1 MSIIVLAQQTTSL
14 NTDEANIYGEEQSV
28 VIGYD
33 AAENS
38 GNGSFNVF
46 LGYRSGYDRYGN
58 SEENVFIGAESGS
71 ESRYALGN
79 SVLGFRSGYRLNN
92 SSNYNSII
100 GYEAAYDMNG
110 SLNLILGYKS
120 GVYASGDNNIYL
132 GNFAGNS
139 NYGNNNIFI
148 GQVSGED
155 WTPNTSYNNKLIIDN
170 TFRPNPF
177 IDGDFQERTLTLN
190 ADVVIPSNYTL
201 TAEGLGANLAGT
213 GLSWNGTQ
221 LNLDGSRMAGNGL
234 NWSTQFEVDYPSFH
248 VLAGNGLMW
257 NYNNSTLD
265 LDIPTGDGLMWG
277 DGILSFD
284 GSALAGQG
292 LSYNNDQIQLD
303 LNVEP
308 GLHFFGNTL
317 GINFNQVAGPGLIE
331 QGSQLAVNG
340 IELAGDNIVWDGTS
354 FNVNFPDLEPQL
366 WSVSGD
372 DIYYNGD
379 LRLKSG
385 AYMDDDVSM
394 GGSSDDWI
402 RLNGYV
408 ELSTGN
414 SDHGVVLREYG
425 NTNYMSI
432 TQKGGWSYL
441 SDNTTYGNYFLRGNG
456 ADVEV
461 RGNLTAGG
469 EILASSGNSLEWNE
483 AFTQRGSVIAGA
495 GLLWEDGVLKVDGS
509 QNLDNLGNHTATTN
523 LNMNDQEI
531 RNLKAIQLKD
541 WDDNTGGTDNKY
553 RLLARDG
560 AFQFYSGGVV
570 VGNYPNNQWTDVA
583 DGTLIVENVVGVG
596 TPNPTDGLLHVYR
609 DATTGEFGSIT
620 PSNAGVRIQDS
631 GADMYLDGNSIFTSS
646 TMNIGTSG
654 ANPIILG
661 TNNSERLRILANG
674 NVGIGISPTEKLHVA
689 GNILSSGTV
698 TADRMVLNNQE
709 TDSSPSEGS
718 IYYDRNAY
726 SDSNGFSQFFTG
738 GNGGAI
744 AHYNPEDGWGALLA
758 TNNMMYIRP
767 RFHGLDVDNDVIV
780 SGKLAIN
787 SSVFPTIDGVEY
799 DLVVGGDILTEEV
812 NVLLQTDWP
821 DYVFA
826 NDYNLAPLN
835 EVEEYIKENHHLPE
849 VPSAQEVELEGIRL
863 GEMDAALLKKIEEL
877 TLHVIDQNKK
887 IEMLLKRVQELE
899 SK

>member
-1 MSIIVLAQQTTSL
+1 MKLILTLLGLSMSIIVLAQQTTSL

-284 GSALAGQG
+284 GSALAG
-292 LSYNNDQIQLD
+292 
-303 LNVEP
+303 P
-308 GLHFFGNTL
+308 GLFFSANQLTL
-317 GINFNQVAGPGLIE
+317 
-331 QGSQLAVNG
+331 
-340 IELAGDNIVWDGTS
+340 D
-354 FNVNFPDLEPQL
+354 
-366 WSVSGD
+366 
-372 DIYYNGD
+372 
-379 LRLKSG
+379 
-385 AYMDDDVSM
+385 
-394 GGSSDDWI
+394 
-402 RLNGYV
+402 
-408 ELSTGN
+408 LSTG
-414 SDHGVVLREYG
+414 SRARRYSPGR
-425 NTNYMSI
+425 
-432 TQKGGWSYL
+432 
-441 SDNTTYGNYFLRGNG
+441 NG
-456 ADVEV
+456 FGTFE
-461 RGNLTAGG
+461 
-469 EILASSGNSLEWNE
+469 
-483 AFTQRGSVIAGA
+483 
-495 GLLWEDGVLKVDGS
+495 
-509 QNLDNLGNHTATTN
+509 
-523 LNMNDQEI
+523 
-531 RNLKAIQLKD
+531 KD
-541 WDDNTGGTDNKY
+541 
-553 RLLARDG
+553 RRI
-560 AFQFYSGGVV
+560 
-570 VGNYPNNQWTDVA
+570 DVA
-583 DGTLIVENVVGVG
+583 C
-596 TPNPTDGLLHVYR
+596 Y
-609 DATTGEFGSIT
+609 
-620 PSNAGVRIQDS
+620 
-631 GADMYLDGNSIFTSS
+631 
-646 TMNIGTSG
+646 
-654 ANPIILG
+654 
-661 TNNSERLRILANG
+661 
-674 NVGIGISPTEKLHVA
+674 
-689 GNILSSGTV
+689 
-698 TADRMVLNNQE
+698 
-709 TDSSPSEGS
+709 
-718 IYYDRNAY
+718 
-726 SDSNGFSQFFTG
+726 
-738 GNGGAI
+738 
-744 AHYNPEDGWGALLA
+744 
-758 TNNMMYIRP
+758 
-767 RFHGLDVDNDVIV
+767 
-780 SGKLAIN
+780 
-787 SSVFPTIDGVEY
+787 
-799 DLVVGGDILTEEV
+799 
-812 NVLLQTDWP
+812 
-821 DYVFA
+821 
-826 NDYNLAPLN
+826 
-835 EVEEYIKENHHLPE
+835 
-849 VPSAQEVELEGIRL
+849 
-863 GEMDAALLKKIEEL
+863 
-877 TLHVIDQNKK
+877 
-887 IEMLLKRVQELE
+887 
-899 SK
+899 